1 MPTILVKNLPENLL
15 KDLKRLKVELGC
27 DTWADLLTELVAAS
41 EENLIK
47 NEKTNQTEIGIKN
60 FLDLKSAVTNNW
72 ADQSTVLK
80 ETRRSR
86 HHETP

>member
-1 MPTILVKNLPENLL
+1 MATILVKNLPEDLL

-27 DTWADLLTELVAAS
+27 DTWADLLNELVAVS
-41 EENLIK
+41 EETMQK
-47 NEKTNQTEIGIKN
+47 NEKTSQTEIGIKN
-60 FLDLKSAVTNNW
+60 FLDLKSSVTSKW
-72 ADQSTVLK
+72 EGPSTVLK